1 MHCRYSVA
9 IGTPAK
15 MPSQAPSSMDG
26 PKGMPPC
33 TSTFLLASSTRLIA
47 PSQPRHAA
55 TPSDATGDFPAMPT
69 STDGMDEK
77 TEREYAMALAQGMS
91 LPFVDLTEYK
101 IDKEV
106 VSMVPD
112 DLCRRNQLLPLSIVN
127 GRITVAMADPKNF
140 SAIDDVSATTG
151 MPVIPMVAMPSQVKD
166 AINRYLRANAELT
179 ELSHEIAATAKKE
192 VDLESDS
199 GEDAS
204 PVARFVSLLINQA
217 IDDHCSDIHIEPQE
231 DGLLVRYRIDGVLHV
246 FQKAPK
252 AMTQGVISRI
262 KVMAEMDI
270 GERRKPQ
277 DGRITVK
284 HNGQK
289 VDLRVA
295 ALPTVWGEKI
305 VMRILSTPS
314 GNLKVEDLNFSQRN
328 FDVFSK
334 AYNRPYGL
342 VLVTGPTGSGKSTT
356 LYATLGDVARP
367 EINII
372 TVEDPVEFR
381 MKGINQVQ
389 VNNKA
394 GMTFAAA
401 LRSILRA
408 DPDVVLIGEIRDQ
421 ETANIAIEA
430 SLTGHLVL
438 STLHTNDAPSA
449 VTRLTEMGV
458 EPFLLSSSLAA
469 VMAQRLARRLCKKC
483 KRQDTAT
490 EVELKMMGV
499 PHMSGTPLPTVWR
512 PVGCRECTN
521 TGYSGRVAI
530 QQVMGVDAKMEDLI
544 ARGATSLE
552 IEKIARENGMTSLR
566 EDGWQKALQG
576 ITSVDEVLR
585 VTV

>member
-1 MHCRYSVA
+1 MA

-179 ELSHEIAATAKKE
+179 ELSHEIAATAEKE

-499 PHMSGTPLPTVWR
+499 PHMPGTPLPTVWR